1 MHDVLPNSVAQLLCI
16 SWRSC
21 YMYLNGLLTNEAMQ
35 QFLARRAQR
44 PPTQYGLPMI
54 VLVTLGHPLLILN
67 TAVA

>member
-1 MHDVLPNSVAQLLCI
+1 
-16 SWRSC
+16 
-21 YMYLNGLLTNEAMQ
+21 MYLNGLLTNEAMQ